1 MTTPVSPS
9 AAATLV
15 LLRDRAPSG
24 VETLLIQRHA
34 KSKFAGG
41 DYVFPGGKVE
51 ADDIPEDV
59 ERFCVGLTAPEAAAR
74 LGGDLTTRQALG
86 YWVGAIRE
94 AFEEVGVLLAYG
106 PDGGFVS
113 ITPENRARFE
123 AYRAQCHASNEA
135 FFPMLRAERL
145 TLATDR
151 LTYFAHWI
159 TPEES
164 PIRFDTRF
172 FVAATPPGQE
182 AAADGHEITGVRWL
196 TPAEALEALG
206 RKEISLR
213 FPTIKNLELVSGA
226 PTAADVLTGLD
237 GRKVPTIRP
246 RVLTVDGKPVP
257 VLPGD
262 PRWY

>member
-1 MTTPVSPS
+1 
-9 AAATLV
+9 
-15 LLRDRAPSG
+15 
-24 VETLLIQRHA
+24 
-34 KSKFAGG
+34 
-41 DYVFPGGKVE
+41 
-51 ADDIPEDV
+51 
-59 ERFCVGLTAPEAAAR
+59 
-74 LGGDLTTRQALG
+74 
-86 YWVGAIRE
+86 
-94 AFEEVGVLLAYG
+94 
-106 PDGGFVS
+106 
-113 ITPENRARFE
+113 
-123 AYRAQCHASNEA
+123 
-135 FFPMLRAERL
+135 MLRAERL
-145 TLATDR
+145 TLATER

>member
-15 LLRDRAPSG
+15 LLRDRTPSG

-106 PDGGFVS
+106 PDGGFVH
-113 ITPENRARFE
+113 ITPENRSHFE

-135 FFPMLRAERL
+135 FFPMLRAEGL

-226 PTAADVLTGLD
+226 PTAADVLTGLH
-237 GRKVPTIRP
+237 GRQVPTIRP